1 MTNAIQDIHAQI
13 KEIIMA
19 AMGRGVADEVLPAAP
34 APAFVIETP
43 ADPSHGDFASNVAM
57 VSAKAFRLPPRK
69 IAEIITQRMDF
80 TGSYIKRNAR
90 QCLYAG
96 EYFRDPAK
104 LKDNVLLRLRS
115 I

>member
-34 APAFVIETP
+34 APAFVIE
-43 ADPSHGDFASNVAM
+43 
-57 VSAKAFRLPPRK
+57 K
-69 IAEIITQRMDF
+69 
-80 TGSYIKRNAR
+80 
-90 QCLYAG
+90 
-96 EYFRDPAK
+96 
-104 LKDNVLLRLRS
+104 S